1 MKYAYEDLSWEQFE
15 RLVVLICQE
24 LLGIST
30 RGFATGPDGGRD
42 ARFDGTANI
51 FPSHSSP
58 WSGTT
63 IIQAKHTNGV
73 NKSFSES
80 DFFSPSNSESTIV
93 KEAARIKKL
102 VESGE
107 LHHYLLFANRK
118 LTGNTDSSIIEYLS
132 NECSLKTDS
141 ISLCG
146 IEQLE
151 TYLKRFSY
159 IPEMADIDPV
169 DSPLTVSPDDLAV
182 IIESLGLQIA
192 EGNYT
197 FPEPVP
203 RTSYERKN
211 EINNMSNDYAKL
223 MRCRYL
229 KEVKNVYGFLSRP
242 ENIELKTLYE
252 SVTEEF
258 QFKIVSKRKDYQ
270 NFDSVFEHLL
280 SMLFSRDVILSKN
293 KRLTRIILFYM
304 YWNCDIGMSDEIES

>member
-42 ARFDGTANI
+42 ARFDGTANM

-93 KEAARIKKL
+93 KEAARIQKL
-102 VESGE
+102 VKSGE

-146 IEQLE
+146 LEQLE
-151 TYLKRFSY
+151 TYLKRFPH
-159 IPEMADIDPV
+159 IPDMADIDPV

-192 EGNYT
+192 EVDYT

-203 RTSYERKN
+203 RTTYERKN
-211 EINNMSNDYAKL
+211 EINNMSSDYAKL
-223 MRCRYL
+223 MRSRYL
-229 KEVKNVYGFLSRP
+229 KEVKNVYGFLSSP
-242 ENIELKTLYE
+242 ENVELKTLYE

-270 NFDSVFEHLL
+270 DFDSVFEHLL
-280 SMLFSRDVILSKN
+280 SMLFSRDVVLSKN